1 MPRSVPKLKL
11 TVPDRYGRPTL
22 AQPAGKVNPIPKRL
36 GHPPTSGVSA
46 AACVAAGERV
56 FSALVRR
63 DRPKSRSSV
72 CLLSSHP
79 LVLAEFERLLS
90 PAGFRVRS
98 RQLEQGFTLSGKR
111 LSLPR
116 APLYVIDAHPSR
128 QAAEV
133 VIGWVASRA
142 PSSRQVVVAQKFTE
156 ANAFP
161 LLRLGT
167 KGLLTYTEATAQLP
181 AALQTVSHGGFWVPR
196 RLLARFVDSVLKVI
210 HSRGMPMGPADLSQR
225 EREALDALLENLSN
239 KEIASRLH
247 ISERTAK
254 FHVSHLLAKF
264 GVRRRADLIL
274 LHYQNLPTTL

>member
-1 MPRSVPKLKL
+1 M
-11 TVPDRYGRPTL
+11 L
-22 AQPAGKVNPIPKRL
+22 AQFEG
-36 GHPPTSGVSA
+36 
-46 AACVAAGERV
+46 
-56 FSALVRR
+56 
-63 DRPKSRSSV
+63 
-72 CLLSSHP
+72 LLT
-79 LVLAEFERLLS
+79 
-90 PAGFRVRS
+90 PAGFRVLA
-98 RQLEQGFTLSGKR
+98 RQLEPGRAASGK
-111 LSLPR
+111 LVSIPR

-133 VIGWVASRA
+133 VIGRVASRA
-142 PSSRQVVVAQKFTE
+142 PHSRQVVVAQKFTE

-161 LLRLGT
+161 MLRLGT
-167 KGLLTYTEATAQLP
+167 KGLLTYTDATAQLP
-181 AALQTVSHGGFWVPR
+181 SALQTVAHGGFWVPR

-210 HSRGMPMGPADLSQR
+210 HSRGMPKGPADLSQR

-239 KEIASRLH
+239 KEIASRLR

>member
-1 MPRSVPKLKL
+1 
-11 TVPDRYGRPTL
+11 
-22 AQPAGKVNPIPKRL
+22 
-36 GHPPTSGVSA
+36 
-46 AACVAAGERV
+46 
-56 FSALVRR
+56 
-63 DRPKSRSSV
+63 
-72 CLLSSHP
+72 
-79 LVLAEFERLLS
+79 VLAEFERLLS
-90 PAGFRVRS
+90 PAGFRVLS
-98 RQLEQGFTLSGKR
+98 RQLGPELALSGKR
-111 LSLPR
+111 FSFPR

-133 VIGWVASRA
+133 VIGWVASRT

-161 LLRLGT
+161 LLRVGA
-167 KGLLTYTEATAQLP
+167 KGLLTYAEATSKLS
-181 AALQTVSHGGFWVPR
+181 AALRTVSDGGFWVPR
-196 RLLARFVDSVLKVI
+196 RLLSRFVDSVLNVI
-210 HSRGMPMGPADLSQR
+210 CSRGRPRGPANLSRR
-225 EREALDALLENLSN
+225 EREVLDALLENLAN